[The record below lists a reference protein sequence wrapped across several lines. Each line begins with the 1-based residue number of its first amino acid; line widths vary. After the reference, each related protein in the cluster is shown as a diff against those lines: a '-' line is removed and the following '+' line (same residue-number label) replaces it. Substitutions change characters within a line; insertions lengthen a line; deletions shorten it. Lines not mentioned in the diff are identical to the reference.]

1 MEVFRKYIIVFL
13 ILIFGALSFY
23 YVSATIKNPNTF
35 NVIISLSCLFL
46 FVIFNSILSSVS
58 NLYIS
63 AMTHILMAVFLFLF
77 FYNFGVNLITALVI
91 SLVYLVLQAYG
102 YLIIY
107 YFEKERL
114 KINWLGIFK
123 TSWRCASW
131 FLVFV
136 VAIIFAIKFDAN
148 IFENSAIKNAI
159 EKTNPIFS
167 KLNLPN
173 PSSKITDF
181 SKLQIPQDQLQQFK
195 GLNLDMSNLK
205 NIENIN
211 LNDISKQ
218 LNINLKGQETISD
231 IVVVYLKNFWNGLN
245 DNMKLVAKIIIA
257 VFVITTIQ
265 PVFWVLG
272 IILSIIALP
281 IIAILGKLKF
291 YSKETEQ
298 ATKEKIVV

>member
-136 VAIIFAIKFDAN
+136 VAIIFAIKFDAS

>member
-13 ILIFGALSFY
+13 ILIFGVLSFY

-136 VAIIFAIKFDAN
+136 VAIIFAIKFDAS

>member
-77 FYNFGVNLITALVI
+77 FYNFGLNLITALVI
-91 SLVYLVLQAYG
+91 SLVYLVLQVYG